1 MSGLRLIAGGDVA
14 LGGTLAGLALED
26 LAARV
31 TGAGELFREGDVSI
45 VSLDCAIGQVGEP
58 PNPEEYVV
66 DAPVENL
73 DLLRHLGV
81 GVVSLANNHSTDRG
95 FAALGEG
102 RGALACRGMQAVG
115 AGENDD
121 VAREPVIVATR
132 GMRLGI
138 LAFAS
143 SDPWVGA
150 LPAHSGQGGVAQL
163 TEADTMAAI
172 TDLAASVDAVIV
184 CVHWGK
190 EYIPLP
196 APEIVRLGRRLV
208 DAGARVVLG
217 THPHIMQPLESY
229 RDGVI
234 CYSLGNLLF
243 PAYPEQ
249 GLRFAGH
256 GLQSMVV
263 SIELE
268 PDSASVKAVTVVSF
282 DEAGFLSCVPESEA
296 QERLDEL
303 ATQAAVLGT
312 EQHER
317 LWRQA
322 VRRYEL
328 QRLRRIVQDEV
339 IAAGWRGGSAR
350 LLRLGRKNLAS
361 VGHSLRE
368 ILLTGSGRG

>member
-1 MSGLRLIAGGDVA
+1 MSALRLIAGGDVA
-14 LGGTLAGLALED
+14 LGGTLADLALDD

-31 TGAGELFREGDVSI
+31 TGIEGLFREGDVSI
-45 VSLDCAIGQVGEP
+45 VSLDCAIGHIGEP
-58 PNPEEYVV
+58 PNPDEYVV

-95 FAALGEG
+95 VAALGEG
-102 RGALACRGMQAVG
+102 RGARAGRGIQAVG
-115 AGENDD
+115 AAENDD
-121 VAREPVIVATR
+121 VAREPLIVAAR

-150 LPAHSGQGGVAQL
+150 VPAHSGQGGVAQL
-163 TEADTMAAI
+163 REEDAVAAI
-172 TDLAASVDAVIV
+172 ASLAPIVDAVIV

-196 APEIVRLGRRLV
+196 APDIVRLGRCLI

-217 THPHIMQPLESY
+217 THPHVMQPLENY

-249 GLRFAGH
+249 GLRFGGH

-263 SIELE
+263 NIELDTE
-268 PDSASVKAVTVVSF
+268 SASVKAVTVVSF
-282 DEAGFLSCVPESEA
+282 DEAGFLSRVPTAEA

-303 ATQAAVLGT
+303 TTQATILGT
-312 EQHER
+312 DQHEQ

-322 VRRYEL
+322 VRRHEL
-328 QRLRRIVQDEV
+328 QRLRRVLRDEV
-339 IAAGWRGGSAR
+339 IAAGWLGGTAR
-350 LLRLGRKNLAS
+350 LLRLGRTNILS
-361 VGHSLRE
+361 VGRSMRE
-368 ILLTGSGRG
+368 IIWTGKSRG